1 MELILPKS
9 KKAREKFDRI
19 ITAAD
24 NLFYERGYHKA
35 SVADITAAAEVAVG
49 TFYLYFP
56 DKLSLYHYILFDY
69 QNRIKHYI
77 NDRMGNAKSRREKER
92 VGLMAWL
99 EFVNNNPHTY
109 GIIWQSIDVD
119 KSLFVDYYKK
129 FSKSYEKGLIKDQDQ
144 LIDMD
149 YEDLSLILMGISSF
163 LGLKVMLH
171 ERRLSQDEIESMAD
185 SMMKIFYNG
194 LFTL

>member
-35 SVADITAAAEVAVG
+35 SVADITAAADVAVG

-92 VGLMAWL
+92 IGLMAWL

>member
-1 MELILPKS
+1 M
-9 KKAREKFDRI
+9 
-19 ITAAD
+19 
-24 NLFYERGYHKA
+24 
-35 SVADITAAAEVAVG
+35 
-49 TFYLYFP
+49 
-56 DKLSLYHYILFDY
+56 
-69 QNRIKHYI
+69 
-77 NDRMGNAKSRREKER
+77 
-92 VGLMAWL
+92 
-99 EFVNNNPHTY
+99 
-109 GIIWQSIDVD
+109 
-119 KSLFVDYYKK
+119 FVDYYKK

>member
-92 VGLMAWL
+92 IGLMAWL

>member
-35 SVADITAAAEVAVG
+35 SVADITSAAEVAVG

>member
-1 MELILPKS
+1 MEFSLPKS

-92 VGLMAWL
+92 IGLMAWL

>member
-92 VGLMAWL
+92 IGLMAWL

-129 FSKSYEKGLIKDQDQ
+129 FSKSYEKGLIEDQDQ

>member
-24 NLFYERGYHKA
+24 NLFYEKGYHKA